1 MSNVVVVGL
10 QWGDEGKGKVVDLL
24 GEGADCV
31 VRFGGGANAGH
42 TLIVDGEK
50 VVFHLLPSGMLR
62 PECRCVLG
70 AGMVLDPDELVRE
83 IQKTRELGVLDD
95 PSRLM
100 ISMGANLVLPFHK
113 LLDAMNEEGVG
124 SIGTTLRGIGP
135 AYEDRVGR
143 RGVWV
148 GLLRD
153 MAGFKRAVKP
163 ALERAEALLSQKGKK
178 SVSLEEIIAAAEKWA
193 EELKPFLGD
202 AERFLR
208 EESAAGRHI
217 LFEGAQGTL
226 LDVGFGTYPYVTSS
240 ATLAGGACVGAG
252 VGPTRINSVVGVVK
266 VYTTRVG
273 EGPFATELKSDEGK
287 RLQTQGG
294 EIGATTGRPRR
305 CGWLDIPALKRS
317 VSLNGVDGVAVTKL
331 DVLSGFN
338 EIPVC
343 VAYELNGR
351 RVEDFPASFEDVGQI
366 TPIYEK
372 LPGWREDLSECRSM
386 DELPE
391 EARNYLNFIESQVG
405 ADVVLVSL
413 GPARKQSIIL
423 RKVFL

>member
-95 PSRLM
+95 PSRLK

-143 RGVWV
+143 RGVWA

-153 MAGFKRAVKP
+153 MASFKRAVKP
-163 ALERAEALLSQKGKK
+163 ALERAEILLAQKGKS

-193 EELKPFLGD
+193 EELNPFLCD

-208 EESAAGRHI
+208 EELAAGRHI

-273 EGPFATELKSDEGK
+273 EGPFATELNSDEGE

-317 VSLNGVDGVAVTKL
+317 VSLNGVDGLAVTKL

-351 RVEDFPASFEDVGQI
+351 RVEDFPASFEDVGRI

-372 LPGWREDLSECRSM
+372 LPGWREDLTGCRSM
-386 DELPE
+386 DELPQ
-391 EARNYLNFIESQVG
+391 EARNYLSFIESQVG